1 MAHWETELTELVMRR
16 SGALV
21 GYAYSLTRDKPQ
33 AEDLVQDALVKVYSR
48 LRRPPEM
55 ADVGR
60 QTVDLD
66 QPRLTNVEAY
76 VRRAILTIY
85 LDGYRRQSS
94 WTGLKHLLA
103 DDASAP
109 GAERVAT
116 ARVDVGVA
124 LARLSPRQREAV
136 VLRFFEDMTVPQIAQ
151 TLGTRPGTIKRHLSN
166 AMELLRGSLAEIV
179 APEMET
185 SLEERLGA
193 VSGSVRRRRAAKVGA
208 LSGASLVLAGLLAM
222 AALWGPARLLSDP
235 VPPATPSPEV
245 SNGPVGAG
253 RGASLWRSKGPQ
265 FYCGMEVTA
274 LTSSSDTVRLELIGD
289 VEPTDGVTDGRE
301 HVDGADFIGNGLV
314 APIRIT
320 RTDAEGPGLSGGY
333 PSLVFAQDGLVVDI
347 GGGWN
352 EGGYAVPDAGES
364 TEDFAEAGAA
374 TSCGTWTTVNA
385 LPFEKYLDQR
395 PAGTY
400 DVYAVMPWSDLD
412 GTSEMAVSEPV
423 TMEVPALEVPADE
436 PLAVDI
442 RDGHQP
448 PWLEGTNLACG
459 VYASDIPGGPL
470 VPSERP
476 GLSLSAEATGDVG
489 DFAGEVT
496 VTFGE
501 TEGEAVDTTRT
512 PITLVWLSNGRV
524 VGVGS
529 DVWSEPVQDLQV
541 GAGGEASAVVQVK
554 PDLTCLENPDAGIPA
569 EGYDLYVLTELDPG
583 SGGERQFISS
593 SVSSAEL
600 IGF

>member
-94 WTGLKHLLA
+94 WTGFKHLLA
-103 DDASAP
+103 DDLYAP

-124 LARLSPRQREAV
+124 LAKLSPRQREAV

-208 LSGASLVLAGLLAM
+208 LGGASLVLAGLLAM

-245 SNGPVGAG
+245 SNGAVGAG
-253 RGASLWRSKGPQ
+253 WTPQGWTSKGEQ

-274 LTSSSDTVRLELIGD
+274 LVSSSDTVRVELTGD
-289 VEPTDGVTDGRE
+289 VELVEGVE
-301 HVDGADFIGNGLV
+301 GNEGHPNDHLA

-320 RTDAEGPGLSGGY
+320 RTDAEGPSLDGQG
-333 PSLVFAQDGLVVDI
+333 PQLVFAQDGLVVDI
-347 GGGWN
+347 SGGWN
-352 EGGYAVPDAGES
+352 EGGYVMPDAGES
-364 TEDFAEAGAA
+364 ADDVAEASATTACGA
-374 TSCGTWTTVNA
+374 WTISDIHEN
-385 LPFEKYLDQR
+385 YRDQR

-400 DVYAVMPWSDLD
+400 DVYVVLPWAAYEGPRASGL
-412 GTSEMAVSEPV
+412 AVSQPV
-423 TMEVPALEVPADE
+423 TMEVPAVEVP
-436 PLAVDI
+436 PLPPLTVDI
-442 RDGHQP
+442 RDGYQP
-448 PWLEGTNLACG
+448 PWLEGTRLACG
-459 VYASDIPGGPL
+459 VYASDIPGGWAPWEPL
-470 VPSERP
+470 
-476 GLSLSAEATGDVG
+476 GLELNIDSTD
-489 DFAGEVT
+489 DEVT
-496 VTFGE
+496 IRLTE

-512 PITLVWLSNGRV
+512 PFTMVWLSDGRV

-529 DVWSEPVQDLQV
+529 DVWSGPVERFRVD
-541 GAGGEASAVVQVK
+541 ANGEWSAVLPITE
-554 PDLTCLENPDAGIPA
+554 PDRTCLTDPDAGMPD
-569 EGYDLYVLTELDPG
+569 GDYKLYALTELDPG
-583 SGGERQFISS
+583 SGGERQFM
-593 SVSSAEL
+593 SVAAGSQHIAEN
-600 IGF
+600 